1 MGNDGLSE
9 ALRRS
14 ACSCSSRSSMPR
26 SCEKSGGA
34 LILACFSVMLR
45 ADAKGSMDCRSL
57 RRIRQLK
64 FMFSVK
70 CSHQSL
76 KRSLT
81 VEWPVWFE
89 STELLRLCCGI
100 GPSRNCELPLF
111 RLTLGVSLRSP
122 TTFNFKD
129 APIPTTPSFN
139 LLAASRILS
148 VWYPNVAFHFV
159 LRLVGPTDPLSIS

>member
-1 MGNDGLSE
+1 
-9 ALRRS
+9 
-14 ACSCSSRSSMPR
+14 MPR

-57 RRIRQLK
+57 RRSRQLK

-70 CSHQSL
+70 RSNQSL

-100 GPSRNCELPLF
+100 GPSRNCELPLL

-122 TTFNFKD
+122 TTFDFRD
-129 APIPTTPSFN
+129 APNPTAPAFN
-139 LLAASRILS
+139 PLAASRTFS
-148 VWYPNVAFHFV
+148 VWYHNVAFHFV
-159 LRLVGPTDPLSIS
+159 LRFVGPTDPRSIS